1 MKLKSVTIEM
11 KNSLDGFTRFKLGE
25 GRIWKREE
33 RSIETIPSKKRRE
46 KRMNKKEE
54 SLKDP

>member
-1 MKLKSVTIEM
+1 M
-11 KNSLDGFTRFKLGE
+11 KNSLDGFTRFKLAE
-25 GRIWKREE
+25 GRIYKREE
-33 RSIETIPSKKRRE
+33 RSIETIQPKKRRE